1 MTGLSP
7 GSLDLMERRAH
18 DGWMVRS
25 SRLPGERVGQPGR
38 QQARWDRNPV
48 EGAQRSAE
56 AFDHCLA
63 RVRVRCWPRFVQ
75 GSPGQAFGDVPRP
88 VRAVAVGEVPG
99 VWNLAAGEQVDD
111 CSLVAKRVAEL
122 SVAQSYDVF
131 VADPR
136 AADPAG
142 LWKKA
147 PGCWQTSGRQR
158 PQQRRIGGRFTV
170 ERRSLV
176 AHVPSLARIG
186 PLTRVDYAALGP
198 DIGA

>member
-7 GSLDLMERRAH
+7 GSLDLLERRTH
-18 DGWMVRS
+18 DGWVERS
-25 SRLPGERVGQPGR
+25 PRLAGERVGQPGR
-38 QQARWDRNPV
+38 QQARRDRNPV
-48 EGAQRSAE
+48 ESAQRSAE
-56 AFDHCLA
+56 ALDDCLA
-63 RVRVRCWPRFVQ
+63 RVRVRRRPYLVQ
-75 GSPGQAFGDVPRP
+75 GSAGQAFGDVPRP

-158 PQQRRIGGRFTV
+158 PQQGRV
-170 ERRSLV
+170 RGRLV
-176 AHVPSLARIG
+176 DKRC
-186 PLTRVDYAALGP
+186 
-198 DIGA
+198 

>member
-1 MTGLSP
+1 MDEDGFVGGEQRQPLLDPIGDVREQARVMTGQSP
-7 GSLDLMERRAH
+7 GSLDLLERRTH
-18 DGWMVRS
+18 DGWVERS
-25 SRLPGERVGQPGR
+25 PRLAGERVGQPGR
-38 QQARWDRNPV
+38 QQARRDRNPV

-56 AFDHCLA
+56 ARDDCLA
-63 RVRVRCWPRFVQ
+63 RVRVRRRPYLVQ
-75 GSPGQAFGDVPRP
+75 GSAGQAFGDVPRP

-158 PQQRRIGGRFTV
+158 PQQRRIGSRLV
-170 ERRSLV
+170 DERC
-176 AHVPSLARIG
+176 
-186 PLTRVDYAALGP
+186 
-198 DIGA
+198 